1 MTIQWFPGHMAKARR
16 EMEEKLKLVDFVVEL
31 LDARTPWSSQ
41 NPMLAKVVQGKPKL
55 VVLMKKDLAD
65 PESTGKWLNYFH
77 SSDVKA
83 IAMDVNNQTD
93 LKQFIQAAKELG
105 EEKRRKLQ
113 KKGIQPRASRAM
125 IAGIPNVGKS
135 TLINRLA
142 RKKIAKTGDLPGITK
157 QQAWIKI
164 KNDFELLD
172 TPGVLWPKFEDEQVG
187 LRLAAVG
194 TIKDQLLTLQD
205 VAAFILQRLQKH
217 YAELLQN
224 RYEVE
229 DVQMDIWELFNH
241 IGKRR
246 GALESGGQVN
256 MDKVAEI
263 IIRDLRTGK
272 LGRITLETPE

>member
-41 NPMLAKVVQGKPKL
+41 NPMLAHVIQSKPKL
-55 VVLMKKDLAD
+55 VVLMKRDLAD
-65 PESTGKWLNYFH
+65 PELTKAWLNHFH
-77 SSDVKA
+77 TLDVKA
-83 IAMDVNNQTD
+83 IAVDVNNQAD
-93 LKQFIQAAKELG
+93 LKQFVLAAKELG
-105 EEKRRKLQ
+105 EVKQSKLR

-142 RKKIAKTGDLPGITK
+142 HKKIAKTGDLPGVTK
-157 QQAWIKI
+157 QQTWIKI
-164 KNDFELLD
+164 KKDFELLD

-194 TIKDQLLTLQD
+194 TIKDQLLTLQE
-205 VAAFILQRLQKH
+205 VAAFVIQILQNH
-217 YAELLQN
+217 YEELLQK
-224 RYEVE
+224 RYGVE
-229 DVQMDIWELFNH
+229 DVHMDMWELFTH

-246 GALESGGQVN
+246 GALESGGHVN
-256 MDKVAEI
+256 MDKVAEM

-272 LGRITLETPE
+272 LGRITLETP